1 MFESITINKYI
12 RVKKILIALDYEPP
26 AQKIAETGYA
36 FAKGMNAEIVLLH
49 VLSDANYYASLN
61 YFPVMGYEGFNN
73 LNTLP
78 VENIDFLRKT
88 AQEFLDKSKQHLN
101 DNTITTIIKEGDFAE
116 GIIEAATEI
125 NADVIVMGSHGRR
138 GLDKMLM
145 GSVAERVLHKSE
157 IPLFIIPTK
166 NNK

>member
-1 MFESITINKYI
+1 M
-12 RVKKILIALDYEPP
+12 KKVLIALDYEPP
-26 AQKIAETGYA
+26 AQKVAETGYA
-36 FAKGMNAEIVLLH
+36 LAKVMNAEIVLLH
-49 VLSDANYYASLN
+49 VLSDAGYYSSLN

-73 LNTLP
+73 FSTVP
-78 VENIDFLRKT
+78 AENISELRKT

-101 DNTITTIIKEGDFAE
+101 DNAITTIIKEGDFAE
-116 GIIEAATEI
+116 GIIATATEI

-145 GSVAERVLHKSE
+145 GSVAERVLHKSV

-166 NNK
+166 DTE

>member
-1 MFESITINKYI
+1 M
-12 RVKKILIALDYEPP
+12 KKVLIALDYEPP

-36 FAKGMNAEIVLLH
+36 LAKGMNAEIFLLH

-78 VENIDFLRKT
+78 MENIDVLRKT
-88 AQEFLDKSKQHLN
+88 AEEFLDKSKQHLN
-101 DNTITTIIKEGDFAE
+101 DDTIATIIKEGDFAE
-116 GIIEAATEI
+116 SIIATATEI
-125 NADVIVMGSHGRR
+125 NADIIVMGSHGRR

-166 NNK
+166 NIE

>member
-1 MFESITINKYI
+1 M
-12 RVKKILIALDYEPP
+12 KKVLIALDYDPP
-26 AQKIAETGYA
+26 AQKIVETGYA
-36 FAKGMNAEIVLLH
+36 LAKGMNAEIILLH
-49 VLSDANYYASLN
+49 VLSDATYYSSLN

-73 LNTLP
+73 LGVLQVDND
-78 VENIDFLRKT
+78 ELRKT

-101 DNTITTIIKEGDFAE
+101 DETIVTVVKEGDFAE
-116 GIIEAATEI
+116 SIIETATEL

-145 GSVAERVLHKSE
+145 GSVAESVLHKSI

-166 NNK
+166 SIA

>member
-1 MFESITINKYI
+1 M
-12 RVKKILIALDYEPP
+12 KKVLIALDYEPP
-26 AQKIAETGYA
+26 AQKIAETGYTL
-36 FAKGMNAEIVLLH
+36 AKAMDAEIVLLH

-73 LNTLP
+73 ISTLP
-78 VENIDFLRKT
+78 VENIDDLRKT

-101 DNTITTIIKEGDFAE
+101 DDTITTVIKEGDFAE
-116 GIIEAATEI
+116 GIIATAAET

-145 GSVAERVLHKSE
+145 GSVAERVLHKSTV
-157 IPLFIIPTK
+157 PLFIIPTK
-166 NNK
+166 SVE

>member
-1 MFESITINKYI
+1 M
-12 RVKKILIALDYEPP
+12 KKVLIALDYDPP
-26 AQKIAETGYA
+26 AQKIVETGYA
-36 FAKGMNAEIVLLH
+36 LAKGMNAEIILLH
-49 VLSDANYYASLN
+49 VLSDATYYSSLN

-73 LNTLP
+73 LGMLQMDND
-78 VENIDFLRKT
+78 ELRKT

-101 DNTITTIIKEGDFAE
+101 DETIVTVVKEGDFAE
-116 GIIEAATEI
+116 SIIETATEL

-145 GSVAERVLHKSE
+145 GSVAESVLHKSI

-166 NNK
+166 SIA

>member
-1 MFESITINKYI
+1 M
-12 RVKKILIALDYEPP
+12 KKVLIALDYEPP
-26 AQKIAETGYA
+26 AQKVAETGYA
-36 FAKGMNAEIVLLH
+36 LAKGMNAEIVLLH
-49 VLSDANYYASLN
+49 VLSDASYYSSLN

-73 LNTLP
+73 FSTVP
-78 VENIDFLRKT
+78 AENINELRKT

-101 DNTITTIIKEGDFAE
+101 DNAITTIIKEGDFAE
-116 GIIEAATEI
+116 GIIATATEI

-145 GSVAERVLHKSE
+145 GSVAERVLHKSV

-166 NNK
+166 DTE

>member
-1 MFESITINKYI
+1 M
-12 RVKKILIALDYEPP
+12 KKVLIALDYEPP
-26 AQKIAETGYA
+26 AQKIAETGYIL
-36 FAKGMNAEIVLLH
+36 AKAMNAEIVLLH

-73 LNTLP
+73 ISTLP
-78 VENIDFLRKT
+78 VENIDDLRKT

-101 DNTITTIIKEGDFAE
+101 DDTITTVIKEGDFAE
-116 GIIEAATEI
+116 GIIATAAET

-145 GSVAERVLHKSE
+145 GSVAERVLHKSTV
-157 IPLFIIPTK
+157 PLFIIPTK
-166 NNK
+166 SVE

>member
-1 MFESITINKYI
+1 M
-12 RVKKILIALDYEPP
+12 KKVLIALDYEPP
-26 AQKIAETGYA
+26 AQKIAETGYTL
-36 FAKGMNAEIVLLH
+36 AKAMNAEIVLLH

-73 LNTLP
+73 ISTLP
-78 VENIDFLRKT
+78 VENIDDLRKT

-101 DNTITTIIKEGDFAE
+101 DDTITTVIKEGDFAE
-116 GIIEAATEI
+116 GIIATAAET

-145 GSVAERVLHKSE
+145 GSVAERVLHKSTV
-157 IPLFIIPTK
+157 PLFIIPTK
-166 NNK
+166 SVE

>member
-1 MFESITINKYI
+1 M
-12 RVKKILIALDYEPP
+12 KKVLIALDYEPP
-26 AQKIAETGYA
+26 AQKIAETGYTL
-36 FAKGMNAEIVLLH
+36 AKAMNAEIVLLH

-73 LNTLP
+73 ISTLP
-78 VENIDFLRKT
+78 VENIDDLRKT

-101 DNTITTIIKEGDFAE
+101 DDTITTVIKEGDFAE
-116 GIIEAATEI
+116 GIIATAAET

-145 GSVAERVLHKSE
+145 GSVAERVLHKSTV
-157 IPLFIIPTK
+157 PLFIIPTK
-166 NNK
+166 VSNKI

>member
-1 MFESITINKYI
+1 M
-12 RVKKILIALDYEPP
+12 KKVLIALDYEPP
-26 AQKIAETGYA
+26 AQKIAETGYTL
-36 FAKGMNAEIVLLH
+36 AKAMNAEIVLLH

-73 LNTLP
+73 ISTLP
-78 VENIDFLRKT
+78 VENIDDLRKT

-101 DNTITTIIKEGDFAE
+101 DDTITTVIKEGDFAE
-116 GIIEAATEI
+116 GIIATAAET

-145 GSVAERVLHKSE
+145 GSVAERVLHKSTV
-157 IPLFIIPTK
+157 PLFIIPTK
-166 NNK
+166 SIE

>member
-1 MFESITINKYI
+1 M
-12 RVKKILIALDYEPP
+12 KKVLIALDYEPP
-26 AQKIAETGYA
+26 AQKVAETGYA
-36 FAKGMNAEIVLLH
+36 LAKGMNAEIVLLH
-49 VLSDANYYASLN
+49 VLSDAGYYSSLN

-73 LNTLP
+73 FSTVP
-78 VENIDFLRKT
+78 AENISELRKT

-101 DNTITTIIKEGDFAE
+101 DNAITTIIKEGDFAE
-116 GIIEAATEI
+116 GIIATATEI

-145 GSVAERVLHKSE
+145 GSVAERVLHKSV

-166 NNK
+166 DTE

>member
-1 MFESITINKYI
+1 M
-12 RVKKILIALDYEPP
+12 KKVLIALDYDPP

-36 FAKGMNAEIVLLH
+36 LAKGMNAEIILLH
-49 VLSDANYYASLN
+49 VLSDATYYSSLN

-73 LNTLP
+73 LGMLQMDND
-78 VENIDFLRKT
+78 ELRKT

-101 DNTITTIIKEGDFAE
+101 DETIVTVVKEGDFAE
-116 GIIEAATEI
+116 SIIETATEL

-145 GSVAERVLHKSE
+145 GSVAESVLHKSI

-166 NNK
+166 SIA

>member
-1 MFESITINKYI
+1 M
-12 RVKKILIALDYEPP
+12 KKVLIALDYEPS

-36 FAKGMNAEIVLLH
+36 LAKGMNAEIVLLH
-49 VLSDANYYASLN
+49 VLSDAGYYSSLN

-78 VENIDFLRKT
+78 VENVDVLRNT
-88 AQEFLDKSKQHLN
+88 GQEFLDKSKQHLK
-101 DNTITTIIKEGDFAE
+101 DDTITTIIKEGDFAE
-116 GIIEAATEI
+116 SIIATATEI

-145 GSVAERVLHKSE
+145 GSVAERVLHKSV

-166 NNK
+166 NTE

>member
-1 MFESITINKYI
+1 M
-12 RVKKILIALDYEPP
+12 KKVLIALDYEPP
-26 AQKIAETGYA
+26 AQKIAETGYTL
-36 FAKGMNAEIVLLH
+36 AKAMDAEIVLLH

-73 LNTLP
+73 ISTLP
-78 VENIDFLRKT
+78 VENIDDLRKT

-101 DNTITTIIKEGDFAE
+101 DDTITTVIKEGDFAE
-116 GIIEAATEI
+116 GIIATAAET

-145 GSVAERVLHKSE
+145 GSVAERVLHKSTV
-157 IPLFIIPTK
+157 PLFIIPTK
-166 NNK
+166 VSNKI